1 VTHARARAAPDDT
14 RRTVPDSSRTGMAP
28 MNRTGPM
35 SRPQDTVQ
43 IVHAELPD
51 AVRYQQSEA
60 RMSTS
65 LPARLTTDDGEIVP
79 VLLADLSPTGV
90 LLVTD
95 RRFAGTLPPAVGA
108 TAWLEFF
115 LDEIEVGGSTVRIRG
130 SKPRGRFQIE
140 LGCSFV
146 DLSDGA
152 RTAIRSMVA
161 AARIARRR

>member
-1 VTHARARAAPDDT
+1 
-14 RRTVPDSSRTGMAP
+14 MA
-28 MNRTGPM
+28 
-35 SRPQDTVQ
+35 RPQDTVE
-43 IVHAELPD
+43 IVRAELPD

-60 RMSTS
+60 RMSTT
-65 LPARLTTDDGEIVP
+65 LPARLTTVEGDIVP

-90 LLVTD
+90 MLVTD
-95 RRFAGTLPPAVGA
+95 RRFASTLPPAVGA
-108 TAWLEFF
+108 TAWLELF
-115 LDEIEVGGSTVRIRG
+115 LDEVEVAGAAVRVRG

-152 RTAIRSMVA
+152 RTAIRSKVG

>member
-1 VTHARARAAPDDT
+1 
-14 RRTVPDSSRTGMAP
+14 MA
-28 MNRTGPM
+28 
-35 SRPQDTVQ
+35 RPQDTVE

-51 AVRYQQSEA
+51 ALRYQQSEA
-60 RMSTS
+60 RMATS
-65 LPARLTTDDGEIVP
+65 LPARLTTVEGDIVP
-79 VLLADLSPTGV
+79 VLLADLSPSGV

-95 RRFAGTLPPAVGA
+95 RRFAQSLPPALGA

-115 LDEIEVGGSTVRIRG
+115 LDEIEVAGAAVRIRG
-130 SKPRGRFQIE
+130 CKPRGRHQLE

-152 RTAIRSMVA
+152 RTSIRSKVA

>member
-1 VTHARARAAPDDT
+1 
-14 RRTVPDSSRTGMAP
+14 MA
-28 MNRTGPM
+28 
-35 SRPQDTVQ
+35 RPQDTVQ
-43 IVHAELPD
+43 IMPAELPE
-51 AVRYQQSEA
+51 ALRYQRSEA
-60 RMSTS
+60 RMPVT
-65 LPARLTTDDGEIVP
+65 LPARMTTVDGDILP

-95 RRFAGTLPPAVGA
+95 ARFAQSPPPAIGA

-115 LDEIEVGGSTVRIRG
+115 LDEIEVAGAAVRIRG

-152 RTAIRSMVA
+152 RTSIRSKVA
-161 AARIARRR
+161 ASRIARRR

>member
-1 VTHARARAAPDDT
+1 
-14 RRTVPDSSRTGMAP
+14 MA
-28 MNRTGPM
+28 
-35 SRPQDTVQ
+35 RPQDTVE
-43 IVHAELPD
+43 IVRAELPD

-60 RMSTS
+60 RMSTT
-65 LPARLTTDDGEIVP
+65 LPARLTTVEGDIVP

-95 RRFAGTLPPAVGA
+95 RRFSSTLPPVVGA

-115 LDEIEVGGSTVRIRG
+115 LDDVEVAGAAIRVRG
-130 SKPRGRFQIE
+130 NKPRGRFQIE

-152 RTAIRSMVA
+152 RTAIRSKVA

>member
-1 VTHARARAAPDDT
+1 MARP
-14 RRTVPDSSRTGMAP
+14 P
-28 MNRTGPM
+28 
-35 SRPQDTVQ
+35 DTVE
-43 IVHAELPD
+43 IVRAELPD

-60 RMSTS
+60 RMSTT
-65 LPARLTTDDGEIVP
+65 LPARLTTVEGDIVP

-95 RRFAGTLPPAVGA
+95 RRFAPTLPPVVGA

-115 LDEIEVGGSTVRIRG
+115 LEDVEVAGAAVRVRG
-130 SKPRGRFQIE
+130 SKARGRFQIE

-152 RTAIRSMVA
+152 RTAIRSKVA

>member
-1 VTHARARAAPDDT
+1 
-14 RRTVPDSSRTGMAP
+14 MA
-28 MNRTGPM
+28 
-35 SRPQDTVQ
+35 RPQDTVE
-43 IVHAELPD
+43 IVRAELPD

-60 RMSTS
+60 RMSTT
-65 LPARLTTDDGEIVP
+65 LPARLTTVEGDIVP

-90 LLVTD
+90 MLVTD
-95 RRFAGTLPPAVGA
+95 RRFASALPPAVGA

-115 LDEIEVGGSTVRIRG
+115 LDEVEVAGAAVRVR
-130 SKPRGRFQIE
+130 SDKPRGRFQIE

-152 RTAIRSMVA
+152 RTAIRSKVA

>member
-1 VTHARARAAPDDT
+1 MPR
-14 RRTVPDSSRTGMAP
+14 S
-28 MNRTGPM
+28 
-35 SRPQDTVQ
+35 QDTVE

-60 RMSTS
+60 RMEVT
-65 LPARLTTDDGEIVP
+65 LPARLTTVDGEIVP

-95 RRFAGTLPPAVGA
+95 RRFGQALPPAVGA

-115 LDEIEVGGSTVRIRG
+115 LDEIEVAGAAIRVRG
-130 SKPRGRFQIE
+130 CKPRGRFQIE

-152 RTAIRSMVA
+152 RTAIRSKVA

>member
-1 VTHARARAAPDDT
+1 MCIRDR
-14 RRTVPDSSRTGMAP
+14 
-28 MNRTGPM
+28 
-35 SRPQDTVQ
+35 DTVE
-43 IVHAELPD
+43 IVRAELPD

-60 RMSTS
+60 RMSTT
-65 LPARLTTDDGEIVP
+65 LPARLTTVEGDIVP

-95 RRFAGTLPPAVGA
+95 RRFAATLPPAVGA

-115 LDEIEVGGSTVRIRG
+115 LDEVEVAGAAVRVRG
-130 SKPRGRFQIE
+130 NKPRGRFQLE

-152 RTAIRSMVA
+152 RTAIRSKVA

>member
-1 VTHARARAAPDDT
+1 
-14 RRTVPDSSRTGMAP
+14 
-28 MNRTGPM
+28 M

-60 RMSTS
+60 RMTTT
-65 LPARLTTDDGEIVP
+65 LPARLTTHDGEIVP

-90 LLVTD
+90 MLVTD
-95 RRFAGTLPPAVGA
+95 RRFGRTLPPTVGA
-108 TAWLEFF
+108 SAWLEFF
-115 LDEIEVGGSTVRIRG
+115 LDEIEVAGSTVRIRG

-146 DLSDGA
+146 DLSDRA
-152 RTAIRSMVA
+152 RTAIRAKVA
-161 AARIARRR
+161 ASRVARRR

>member
-1 VTHARARAAPDDT
+1 
-14 RRTVPDSSRTGMAP
+14 MA
-28 MNRTGPM
+28 
-35 SRPQDTVQ
+35 RPQDTVE
-43 IVHAELPD
+43 IVRAELPD

-60 RMSTS
+60 RMSTT
-65 LPARLTTDDGEIVP
+65 LPARLTTVEGDIVP

-90 LLVTD
+90 MLVTD
-95 RRFAGTLPPAVGA
+95 RRFASTLPPAVGA

-115 LDEIEVGGSTVRIRG
+115 LDEVEVAGAAVRVRG
-130 SKPRGRFQIE
+130 NKPRGRFQIE

-152 RTAIRSMVA
+152 RTAIRSKVA